1 MDEKLKCETR
11 HCKVLEETI
20 GRTLYDN
27 DSEKPWTVYCSP
39 LNFLLTSIKEFSFPC
54 CVGDLHMVSDPILQ
68 YSPNAR

>member
-54 CVGDLHMVSDPILQ
+54 YTEICT
-68 YSPNAR
+68 